1 MSCRF
6 CRDNA
11 AREIATRNIAR
22 RTHAI
27 EARRIVLL
35 TAIAAEGVLP
45 RS

>member
-6 CRDNA
+6 CRD
-11 AREIATRNIAR
+11 IATRDVAA

-35 TAIAAEGVLP
+35 TAIATEGVLP